1 MNSRTSYFPA
11 LACALFLLPGISTAD
26 SNSYKTISDVLALGL
41 PAVAAGISFAQDDA
55 SGVLQLAKSEAFTFA
70 TTEVLKRAIHETRPN
85 GHDDRSF
92 PSGHA
97 AVAFAAAQYMQMKGG
112 WEFGVPAYLAASV
125 VGYSRVRA
133 DEHYWKDVL
142 AGAALGITS
151 SYYFTDT
158 REQAKFSV
166 IFGPK
171 SAYANILTS
180 W

>member
-1 MNSRTSYFPA
+1 MKPYISRFKLLVCA
-11 LACALFLLPGISTAD
+11 LALLPGVSSAD
-26 SNSYKTISDVLALGL
+26 NNSYKTIGDVLALGL

-55 SGVLQLAKSEAFTFA
+55 SGVFQLAKSEAFTFA
-70 TTEVLKRAIHETRPN
+70 TTEVLKRVVHETRPN
-85 GHDDRSF
+85 GHDDQSF

-112 WEFGVPAYLAASV
+112 WEYGIPAYLTASV
-125 VGYSRVRA
+125 VAYSRVRA

-171 SAYANILTS
+171 SAYANIVSS